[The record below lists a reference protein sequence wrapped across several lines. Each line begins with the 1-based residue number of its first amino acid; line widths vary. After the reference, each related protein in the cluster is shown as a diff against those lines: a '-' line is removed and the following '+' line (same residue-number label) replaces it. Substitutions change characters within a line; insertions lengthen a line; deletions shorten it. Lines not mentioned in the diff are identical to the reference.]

1 MKRCVC
7 IFAAW
12 LVAASVVALAGG
24 KAAVALAAPLA
35 GSRTAERQIVQPID
49 ETRLVTLAGNTHPMA
64 RAESDR
70 GPVPDGLVLDHLL
83 LQLKRS
89 PERERALVELID
101 ELHDPRSANFHRWL
115 TARELGERFGP
126 AADDISAIVGWLQS
140 HGLKVNL
147 VYPSGMVMDV
157 TATAGQ
163 LREAFHTEIHYYNA
177 HGEQH
182 IANAADPQIPAA
194 LAPVVT
200 GFAALHDFRPRA
212 QMRRHF
218 SFPYQ
223 GVELY
228 ELGPSDFATIY
239 NLGPLWDAL
248 DPIRGAGQ
256 TIVVLEDSDM
266 KPADWTL
273 FRADFALSSYA
284 GTFEQIHPQPE
295 SGTNNCYDPGTNA
308 DESEAALDAE
318 WSGAVAPDAAI
329 ELASCRD
336 TATTFADLIA
346 GQNLLNS
353 SSPPPIMSDS
363 YGGCE
368 ASYGSS
374 GNAAYER
381 LWQQA
386 AAEGTSV
393 FVAAGDEGA
402 AECDAGRDYA
412 THGIAVDGTASTPY
426 DVAVGGTDF
435 LDFVDGTTS
444 EYWKQTNGA
453 GEESALSYV
462 PEMTYNDSC
471 ASSILYTYEGYL
483 SGNAFCNSST
493 GESDLVIA
501 GGSGGPSE
509 VYQQPSWQKG
519 VFGTVNNGWRDLP
532 DVSLFAGDGFY
543 THAYVYCMSDTNEGG
558 APCDYSN
565 SADAYLNSAGGT
577 SFSSPAFAGIQAL
590 VDQKT
595 GSRQG
600 NPNYVLYFLAAG
612 EYGSDAHPNLGNLAA
627 CNTANGNTIGA
638 ACVFYDVTSGD
649 NDMPCRGKDD
659 CYTVS
664 GDIFGV
670 LSKSSESLEVAYPSA
685 AGWDFATGLGS
696 VNITNLV
703 NSWPESAGGAPTT
716 VIDADPKPV
725 ATGSR

>member
-7 IFAAW
+7 IFPA
-12 LVAASVVALAGG
+12 LFVAASAVTLAAGNQPGG
-24 KAAVALAAPLA
+24 VAAPLE
-35 GSRTAERQIVQPID
+35 GSRIAQRQIVQPID

-64 RAESDR
+64 RAEFDR
-70 GPVPDGLVLDHLL
+70 GPVPDGLVLEHLM

-89 PERERALVELID
+89 PEREQALVELID
-101 ELHDPRSANFHRWL
+101 ELHDPHSANFHRWL
-115 TARELGERFGP
+115 TARELGQQFGP
-126 AADDISAIVGWLQS
+126 SADDISAVASWLQV
-140 HGLKVNL
+140 HGLKVNV
-147 VYPSGMVMDV
+147 VYPSAMVMDV

-163 LREAFHTEIHYYNA
+163 LREAFHTEIHYYNVR
-177 HGEQH
+177 GEQH

-194 LAPVVT
+194 LGRVVT

-212 QMRRHF
+212 HMRRHF

-228 ELGPSDFATIY
+228 ELAPSDFATIY
-239 NLGPLWDAL
+239 NLGPLWHAM

-266 KPADWTL
+266 RPADWTR
-273 FRADFALSSYA
+273 FRAAFALSSYA
-284 GTFEQIHPQPE
+284 GTFAQIHPQPQ
-295 SGTNNCYDPGTNA
+295 SLATNCYDPGTNA

-318 WSGAVAPDAAI
+318 WAGAVAPDAAI

-336 TATTFADLIA
+336 TSTTFADLIA

-353 SSPPPIMSDS
+353 ASPPPIMSDS

-368 ASYGSS
+368 LSYGRS
-374 GNAAYER
+374 GNAAYEH

-402 AECDAGRDYA
+402 AECDAGLEYA

-444 EYWKQTNGA
+444 EYWTTTNGA

-471 ASSILYTYEGYL
+471 ASSILYTYEGYP
-483 SGNAFCNSST
+483 SGNAFCNSSA
-493 GESDLVIA
+493 GESFLFVA
-501 GGSGGPSE
+501 GGSGGPSQ
-509 VYQQPSWQKG
+509 VYQKPSWQQE
-519 VFGTVNNGWRDLP
+519 VFGAVNNRRRDLP
-532 DVSLFAGDGFY
+532 DVSLFAGDGLF

-558 APCDYSN
+558 APCHYSD
-565 SADAYLNSAGGT
+565 SKAAYFNSAGGT

-590 VDQKT
+590 VNQKT

-600 NPNYVLYFLAAG
+600 NPDYDLYAMAAA
-612 EYGSDAHPNLGNLAA
+612 EYGSNQNPNTGNLEA
-627 CNTANGNTIGA
+627 CNTANGKAIGA

-649 NDMPCRGKDD
+649 NDVPCKGKED

-664 GDIFGV
+664 GDVFGV
-670 LSKSSESLEVAYPSA
+670 LSTSSESLEVAYPSA
-685 AGWDFATGLGS
+685 GGWDFATGLGS

-703 NSWPESAGGAPTT
+703 NSWPQ
-716 VIDADPKPV
+716 
-725 ATGSR
+725 